1 MTVKRNLI
9 ANGLGQAWVALMG
22 LAFTPLYI
30 KYMGV
35 EAFGLIGIFAILQ
48 GWLTLLDFGMTPLLG
63 REMARHMAGQRSGQS
78 IRNLLRTIE
87 IIAITLAI
95 LTALGIWAAA
105 NWLASD
111 WLKAER
117 LPISVVAHAFSVM
130 GLVTALRFVENVYR
144 SAVIGLQRQVLLNGI
159 ASAMATLRGL
169 GAVVILAWVSPTVE
183 AFFVWQA
190 LLSIVSW
197 LLLLLVTYAAL
208 PRTNTS
214 ARFSFDE
221 LKGVWHFAAGVA
233 GSSFLAL
240 LLTQV
245 DKILLSRLLT
255 LEAFG
260 YYSLAI
266 ALSGALCF
274 FSGPFGQAYFPV
286 FTQLSSKKDEPS
298 LSAAFHKSMQ
308 FLVVIMGPAAIMLMF
323 FSAPIL
329 VLWTNDQVIAH
340 EVAPLL
346 KVLVLG
352 TLLNGLM
359 WLPYQL
365 QLAHGWTSLSMRINA
380 CAVVIL
386 VPTIFWAVPK
396 YGAMGVA
403 WIWVAL
409 NLGNIIFGS
418 YIMFQR
424 LLTSERSTFYVRDMI
439 KPLTYAL
446 IAASIFSWAMPL
458 GLGRLEL
465 LLWLSSAFAATF
477 VASLLGAPIALSVV
491 RQFITGRNWL

>member
-9 ANGLGQAWVALMG
+9 ANGLGQAWVAFMG

-63 REMARHMAGQRSGQS
+63 REMARYMAGQRTDQS
-78 IRNLLRTIE
+78 IRSLLRTIE
-87 IIAITLAI
+87 VIAIPIAI
-95 LTALGIWAAA
+95 ATALGIWGAA

-111 WLKAER
+111 WLKAEK

-130 GLVTALRFVENVYR
+130 GLVTALRFVENIYR

-159 ASAMATLRGL
+159 AGTMATLRGL
-169 GAVVILAWVSPTVE
+169 GAVAVLAWVSPTIE
-183 AFFVWQA
+183 AFFAWQA
-190 LLSIVSW
+190 LLSVMSW
-197 LLLLLVTYAAL
+197 LLLLWVTYTTL
-208 PRTNTS
+208 PRTNTP
-214 ARFSFDE
+214 ARFSFVE
-221 LKGVWHFAAGVA
+221 LKGVWRFAAGVA

-245 DKILLSRLLT
+245 DKILLARFLT

-266 ALSGALCF
+266 ALSGALSF
-274 FSGPFGQAYFPV
+274 FSGPVGQAYFPV
-286 FTQLSSKKDEPS
+286 FTQLSSKKDEPR
-298 LSAAFHKSMQ
+298 LAAAFHKSMQ
-308 FLVVIMGPAAIMLMF
+308 LLVTIMGPVAIMLVF

-329 VLWTNDQVIAH
+329 VLWTNDMAIAH
-340 EVAPLL
+340 EVGPLL
-346 KVLVLG
+346 TVLVLG

-386 VPTIFWAVPK
+386 VPAIFWAVPK

-403 WIWVAL
+403 WIWVML
-409 NLGNIIFGS
+409 NLGYITFGS
-418 YIMFQR
+418 YIMFQK
-424 LLTSERSTFYVRDMI
+424 LLIGEGLAFYVKDIIR
-439 KPLTYAL
+439 PLTCAL
-446 IAASIFSWAMPL
+446 IVASIFSWVIPSDL
-458 GLGRLEL
+458 ERFEL
-465 LLWLSSAFAATF
+465 LLWLICAFSAICI
-477 VASLLGAPIALSVV
+477 ASLLGAPIALSVA
-491 RQFITGRNWL
+491 RQLIIKRGGL